1 MTDSTRSGPPG
12 AVGRVTRRSLLA
24 GAGVAPT
31 GVRTAMVLNEATY
44 RWAGGTGPEDLERA
58 LRSCNTQPVGLIE
71 PEDVAGAITFLVS
84 PNARYISGTVLDVT
98 AGASTR
104 WSS

>member
-1 MTDSTRSGPPG
+1 MTDSTKSGPPG

-71 PEDVAGAITFLVS
+71 PEDWPTPSRSLFHPTPATS
-84 PNARYISGTVLDVT
+84 PAPSWT
-98 AGASTR
+98 
-104 WSS
+104 